1 MNREY
6 ERPSRVSLSGSGSSA
21 RLLRADELTPAQ
33 RRSKD
38 AQSADTDRQYID
50 MLCDRYRDRGVAGKV
65 HADEA
70 RQKRQEALNRAVTPG
85 SYVATG
91 QLGGRRNQTSGED
104 DMAEYR
110 SGRSEGRRF
119 MTADDFNRYY
129 RDRRN
134 FRNPQYQAPVVQTV
148 RHDPAELAAEYSGME
163 GIPPKK
169 AGWLTDTDKL
179 PAPFRKLMKLPFM
192 QRLNVWAAETFPKE
206 TAVVPSRRRAKPIPV
221 GAVAGLAVVAVSMS
235 LVIGSTVL
243 VSRSTREVSELK
255 DRLEE
260 RRTVQS
266 ELSDQLDLKNDLLS
280 IRERA
285 VNELGMVGEQYLN
298 GSRLD
303 STAEDHLEIENGSRS
318 GERKSGWAAI
328 LSAFGIGRD

>member
-110 SGRSEGRRF
+110 SG
-119 MTADDFNRYY
+119 
-129 RDRRN
+129 
-134 FRNPQYQAPVVQTV
+134 
-148 RHDPAELAAEYSGME
+148 
-163 GIPPKK
+163 
-169 AGWLTDTDKL
+169 
-179 PAPFRKLMKLPFM
+179 
-192 QRLNVWAAETFPKE
+192 
-206 TAVVPSRRRAKPIPV
+206 
-221 GAVAGLAVVAVSMS
+221 
-235 LVIGSTVL
+235 
-243 VSRSTREVSELK
+243 
-255 DRLEE
+255 
-260 RRTVQS
+260 
-266 ELSDQLDLKNDLLS
+266 
-280 IRERA
+280 
-285 VNELGMVGEQYLN
+285 
-298 GSRLD
+298 
-303 STAEDHLEIENGSRS
+303 
-318 GERKSGWAAI
+318 
-328 LSAFGIGRD
+328 

>member
-119 MTADDFNRYY
+119 ATILPNWRQ
-129 RDRRN
+129 N
-134 FRNPQYQAPVVQTV
+134 I
-148 RHDPAELAAEYSGME
+148 PAWRASRQ
-163 GIPPKK
+163 KK
-169 AGWLTDTDKL
+169 
-179 PAPFRKLMKLPFM
+179 P
-192 QRLNVWAAETFPKE
+192 
-206 TAVVPSRRRAKPIPV
+206 
-221 GAVAGLAVVAVSMS
+221 AGLLTQTSSPHPFAS
-235 LVIGSTVL
+235 
-243 VSRSTREVSELK
+243 
-255 DRLEE
+255 
-260 RRTVQS
+260 
-266 ELSDQLDLKNDLLS
+266 
-280 IRERA
+280 
-285 VNELGMVGEQYLN
+285 
-298 GSRLD
+298 
-303 STAEDHLEIENGSRS
+303 
-318 GERKSGWAAI
+318 
-328 LSAFGIGRD
+328 

>member
-85 SYVATG
+85 SCVATG
-91 QLGGRRNQTSGED
+91 QLGGRRNRTSGED

-119 MTADDFNRYY
+119 MTADDFSRYY

-134 FRNPQYQAPVVQTV
+134 FRNPSIRRPLCRRFATILPSWRQNI
-148 RHDPAELAAEYSGME
+148 PAWRASRQ
-163 GIPPKK
+163 KK
-169 AGWLTDTDKL
+169 
-179 PAPFRKLMKLPFM
+179 P
-192 QRLNVWAAETFPKE
+192 
-206 TAVVPSRRRAKPIPV
+206 
-221 GAVAGLAVVAVSMS
+221 AGLLTQTSSPHPFAS
-235 LVIGSTVL
+235 
-243 VSRSTREVSELK
+243 
-255 DRLEE
+255 
-260 RRTVQS
+260 
-266 ELSDQLDLKNDLLS
+266 
-280 IRERA
+280 
-285 VNELGMVGEQYLN
+285 
-298 GSRLD
+298 
-303 STAEDHLEIENGSRS
+303 
-318 GERKSGWAAI
+318 
-328 LSAFGIGRD
+328 

>member
-6 ERPSRVSLSGSGSSA
+6 DRASRVSLAGSGSSA
-21 RLLRADELTPAQ
+21 RLLREDELSPAQ
-33 RRSKD
+33 RSRKN
-38 AQSADTDRQYID
+38 AQSADTDTRYIN

-70 RQKRQEALNRAVTPG
+70 RQKRQEALNRAVAPG
-85 SYVATG
+85 QYIVAE
-91 QLGGRRNQTSGED
+91 QWDKADRRSADSMER
-104 DMAEYR
+104 YR
-110 SGRSEGRRF
+110 SGTSNGKRF
-119 MTADDFNRYY
+119 MTADDFDRYY
-129 RDRRN
+129 EDQRRY
-134 FRNPQYQAPVVQTV
+134 RNPQYQAPVVRVV
-148 RHDPAELAAEYSGME
+148 RHDPAELAAEPSGLE
-163 GIPPKK
+163 AALPKK

-179 PAPFRKLMKLPFM
+179 PVPLRRLMKTPLM
-192 QRLNVWAAETFPKE
+192 QKLNVWAAETFPRE
-206 TAVVPSRRRAKPIPV
+206 TVVAESKRLATPIPA
-221 GAVAGLAVVAVSMS
+221 GAIAGLAVVAVSMS

-243 VSRSTREVSELK
+243 VSQSTREVSELK
-255 DRLEE
+255 DRLGK
-260 RRTVQS
+260 RQAVQS

-298 GSRLD
+298 GSSLK
-303 STAEDHLEIENGSRS
+303 SNEEDYLEIEDGSGS

>member
-119 MTADDFNRYY
+119 ATILPSWRQNI
-129 RDRRN
+129 
-134 FRNPQYQAPVVQTV
+134 
-148 RHDPAELAAEYSGME
+148 PAWRAARQ
-163 GIPPKK
+163 KK
-169 AGWLTDTDKL
+169 
-179 PAPFRKLMKLPFM
+179 P
-192 QRLNVWAAETFPKE
+192 
-206 TAVVPSRRRAKPIPV
+206 
-221 GAVAGLAVVAVSMS
+221 AGLLTQTSSPHPFAS
-235 LVIGSTVL
+235 
-243 VSRSTREVSELK
+243 
-255 DRLEE
+255 
-260 RRTVQS
+260 
-266 ELSDQLDLKNDLLS
+266 
-280 IRERA
+280 
-285 VNELGMVGEQYLN
+285 
-298 GSRLD
+298 
-303 STAEDHLEIENGSRS
+303 
-318 GERKSGWAAI
+318 
-328 LSAFGIGRD
+328 